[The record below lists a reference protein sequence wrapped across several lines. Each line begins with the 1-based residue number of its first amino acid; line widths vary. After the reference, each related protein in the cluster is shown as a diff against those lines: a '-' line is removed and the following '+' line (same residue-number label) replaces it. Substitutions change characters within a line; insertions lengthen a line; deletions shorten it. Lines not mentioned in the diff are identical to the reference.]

1 MMLGG
6 DTKTGYGT
14 GYEMSAPSKTSSS
27 GAAFGPHFAFN
38 V

>member
-14 GYEMSAPSKTSSS
+14 GYEMSALSQTTSS
-27 GAAFGPHFAFN
+27 GEAFGQHFAFN